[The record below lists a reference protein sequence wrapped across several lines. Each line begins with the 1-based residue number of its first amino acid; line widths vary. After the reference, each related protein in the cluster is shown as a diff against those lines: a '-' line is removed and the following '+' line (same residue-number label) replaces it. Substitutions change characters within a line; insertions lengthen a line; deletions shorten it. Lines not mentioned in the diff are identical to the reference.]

1 MSHADDRSQTM
12 GQPHTPKVQT
22 TSPKNGKNGLLWVR
36 WSAIWANPGTRQTRP
51 PTTATF
57 PRNTTD
63 KSPPQQHDVS
73 ILRLIGHVVLLGS
86 HLACLGTPFSSA
98 RGPAIPSLGNPAHV
112 RNRRPTCETAGSHAG
127 RVGTQ
132 VTVAHSQSMT
142 DHGAATHRP
151 ATQHSQERGK
161 HHHLQQQLSRATQPT
176 SHHPSNTIYPSSK
189 LAPPPTTPTFRTNKP
204 KSHHK
209 TNTFCPITL
218 VSYNP
223 NPEPSG
229 STHMES
235 TAGSTSTPHPE
246 PAQAA
251 QATTKPRDSKGIPG
265 QGAETAG
272 FEPARGYAP
281 LPP

>member
-22 TSPKNGKNGLLWVR
+22 TSPKNGKNGLFWVR

-73 ILRLIGHVVLLGS
+73 ILRLIGHVV
-86 HLACLGTPFSSA
+86 
-98 RGPAIPSLGNPAHV
+98 SLGFVPCMPWYALLVRTWACYSEPGQPRPRTEQRVNV

-127 RVGTQ
+127 HVGTQ

-151 ATQHSQERGK
+151 AMQHSQERGK
-161 HHHLQQQLSRATQPT
+161 HHHLQQQLSHATKPK
-176 SHHPSNTIYPSSK
+176 SHPASNTICPSST
-189 LAPPPTTPTFRTNKP
+189 LAPPPTTPTFPHQQAEKSPQNQHVLSCNP
-204 KSHHK
+204 K
-209 TNTFCPITL
+209 
-218 VSYNP
+218 NP
-223 NPEPSG
+223 
-229 STHMES
+229 T
-235 TAGSTSTPHPE
+235 STS
-246 PAQAA
+246 AQAA
-251 QATTKPRDSKGIPG
+251 GGPDCDALGRRQGLAG
-265 QGAETAG
+265 QRADAPSE
-272 FEPARGYAP
+272 ARGADGERAGRRP
-281 LPP
+281 RAHQAAQPR

>member
-112 RNRRPTCETAGSHAG
+112 RNSGLTYGTDGPRAKQKTHTRSFRGGGLRKIGSWAGLQIRVPTRIRIGNEHAD
-127 RVGTQ
+127 RLLT
-132 VTVAHSQSMT
+132 
-142 DHGAATHRP
+142 
-151 ATQHSQERGK
+151 
-161 HHHLQQQLSRATQPT
+161 
-176 SHHPSNTIYPSSK
+176 YPQANN
-189 LAPPPTTPTFRTNKP
+189 L
-204 KSHHK
+204 
-209 TNTFCPITL
+209 
-218 VSYNP
+218 
-223 NPEPSG
+223 SG
-229 STHMES
+229 S
-235 TAGSTSTPHPE
+235 
-246 PAQAA
+246 
-251 QATTKPRDSKGIPG
+251 
-265 QGAETAG
+265 
-272 FEPARGYAP
+272 
-281 LPP
+281 

>member
-73 ILRLIGHVVLLGS
+73 ILRLIGHVVLLGL
-86 HLACLGTPFSSA
+86 HLAYLGMPFSSA

-127 RVGTQ
+127 HVGTQ

-151 ATQHSQERGK
+151 AMQHSQEHGK
-161 HHHLQQQLSRATQPT
+161 HDHLQQRLSRATKPK
-176 SHHPSNTIYPSSK
+176 SHPASNTFCPSSK
-189 LAPPPTTPTFRTNKP
+189 LAHTTYNTNFSPPTSQK
-204 KSHHK
+204 
-209 TNTFCPITL
+209 
-218 VSYNP
+218 V
-223 NPEPSG
+223 
-229 STHMES
+229 
-235 TAGSTSTPHPE
+235 
-246 PAQAA
+246 
-251 QATTKPRDSKGIPG
+251 TTKPIRSV
-265 QGAETAG
+265 
-272 FEPARGYAP
+272 
-281 LPP
+281 L

>member
-1 MSHADDRSQTM
+1 MGKSRNTANTTTYNSDFPAPHSRQVTTPATRCVHPSAYRTCRVAGFAPCM
-12 GQPHTPKVQT
+12 PWYALLVRTWACYSEPGQPRPRTEQTAHVRNSGFTCGTRWNPGHCRTQPIHDGSWGSHTQT
-22 TSPKNGKNGLLWVR
+22 RDAAFT
-36 WSAIWANPGTRQTRP
+36 GTRQTRT

-151 ATQHSQERGK
+151 ATHHSQEHGK
-161 HHHLQQQLSRATQPT
+161 HDHLQQRLSRAT
-176 SHHPSNTIYPSSK
+176 
-189 LAPPPTTPTFRTNKP
+189 KP
-204 KSHHK
+204 KSHPAS
-209 TNTFCPITL
+209 NTFCP
-218 VSYNP
+218 S
-223 NPEPSG
+223 S
-229 STHMES
+229 
-235 TAGSTSTPHPE
+235 
-246 PAQAA
+246 
-251 QATTKPRDSKGIPG
+251 
-265 QGAETAG
+265 
-272 FEPARGYAP
+272 
-281 LPP
+281 

>member
-1 MSHADDRSQTM
+1 MVSPCRYDPPYCYGLGVGVAAGRALATPSTVVPPVCQRSPLRRRDSGARKPSSARGPAIPSLGNTAHVRNSGLTCATGDPHARQLVDTQDMLEPTSLSHADDRSQTM

-22 TSPKNGKNGLLWVR
+22 TSPKNGKNRLLWVR

-51 PTTATF
+51 PTTVTF
-57 PRNTTD
+57 PRRAAA

-73 ILRLIGHVVLLGS
+73 IL
-86 HLACLGTPFSSA
+86 
-98 RGPAIPSLGNPAHV
+98 
-112 RNRRPTCETAGSHAG
+112 
-127 RVGTQ
+127 Q
-132 VTVAHSQSMT
+132 VAS
-142 DHGAATHRP
+142 
-151 ATQHSQERGK
+151 
-161 HHHLQQQLSRATQPT
+161 HHLQHQL
-176 SHHPSNTIYPSSK
+176 
-189 LAPPPTTPTFRTNKP
+189 FRTNKP

-209 TNTFCPITL
+209 TNTLCPITL
-218 VSYNP
+218 VPY
-223 NPEPSG
+223 NPEPSRPV
-229 STHMES
+229 HMEG

>member
-36 WSAIWANPGTRQTRP
+36 WSAIWANPGKRQTRP

-112 RNRRPTCETAGSHAG
+112 RNRGFTCGTGSPRADPGGVVFYNLVAGTRRWIQKCGADARIGPAFPREEGKRIRRGRPWRGRRGS
-127 RVGTQ
+127 R
-132 VTVAHSQSMT
+132 
-142 DHGAATHRP
+142 
-151 ATQHSQERGK
+151 
-161 HHHLQQQLSRATQPT
+161 
-176 SHHPSNTIYPSSK
+176 
-189 LAPPPTTPTFRTNKP
+189 
-204 KSHHK
+204 
-209 TNTFCPITL
+209 
-218 VSYNP
+218 
-223 NPEPSG
+223 
-229 STHMES
+229 
-235 TAGSTSTPHPE
+235 
-246 PAQAA
+246 
-251 QATTKPRDSKGIPG
+251 
-265 QGAETAG
+265 
-272 FEPARGYAP
+272 
-281 LPP
+281 